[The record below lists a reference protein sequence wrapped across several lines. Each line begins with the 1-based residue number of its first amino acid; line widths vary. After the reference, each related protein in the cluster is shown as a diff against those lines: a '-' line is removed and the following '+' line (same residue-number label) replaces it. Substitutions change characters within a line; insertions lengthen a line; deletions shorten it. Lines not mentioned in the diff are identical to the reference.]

1 MELSDAQ
8 YERIAP
14 LLPKPRG
21 SLSIPHRQ
29 ALNALLYVAKEGCSW
44 RALPERFGNWHT
56 VYVRLNRWAKRGVL
70 ERVLGELQRDH
81 VGSLTLETLS
91 LDSTIIKLHADGS
104 GARRKGG
111 PRRSGARV
119 AAGRPSSTPSSPT
132 NARPLKLVLSLGQAH
147 DGVCGR
153 ELLRSRG
160 PQAGSPS
167 LLMDRAYEGDAT
179 RALARELGYR
189 PVVPPLRTR
198 REPWDYDR
206 TLYRQRNH
214 VERFFCRLKRFRRI
228 ATRYGQARQRF
239 PRLHPPRG
247 HLRHPPTNVNRP

>member
-44 RALPERFGNWHT
+44 RGLPERFGNWHT
-56 VYVRLNRWAKRGVL
+56 VYVRLNRWAKLGVL
-70 ERVLGELQRDH
+70 KRVLGELQHDH

-104 GARRKGG
+104 GACRKGG
-111 PRRSGARV
+111 PRRSGARA

-132 NARPLKLVLSLGQAH
+132 NARP
-147 DGVCGR
+147 
-153 ELLRSRG
+153 
-160 PQAGSPS
+160 
-167 LLMDRAYEGDAT
+167 
-179 RALARELGYR
+179 
-189 PVVPPLRTR
+189 
-198 REPWDYDR
+198 
-206 TLYRQRNH
+206 
-214 VERFFCRLKRFRRI
+214 
-228 ATRYGQARQRF
+228 
-239 PRLHPPRG
+239 
-247 HLRHPPTNVNRP
+247 

>member
-29 ALNALLYVAKEGCSW
+29 ALNALLYIAKEGCSW

-91 LDSTIIKLHADGS
+91 LDSTTH
-104 GARRKGG
+104 
-111 PRRSGARV
+111 
-119 AAGRPSSTPSSPT
+119 
-132 NARPLKLVLSLGQAH
+132 
-147 DGVCGR
+147 
-153 ELLRSRG
+153 
-160 PQAGSPS
+160 
-167 LLMDRAYEGDAT
+167 
-179 RALARELGYR
+179 
-189 PVVPPLRTR
+189 
-198 REPWDYDR
+198 
-206 TLYRQRNH
+206 
-214 VERFFCRLKRFRRI
+214 
-228 ATRYGQARQRF
+228 
-239 PRLHPPRG
+239 
-247 HLRHPPTNVNRP
+247 

>member
-21 SLSIPHRQ
+21 SLSVPHRQ

-44 RALPERFGNWHT
+44 RGLPEHFGNWHT

-70 ERVLGELQRDH
+70 ERVLGEFQHAH

-111 PRRSGARV
+111 ARRSGARA
-119 AAGRPSSTPSSPT
+119 AAGRPSSTPWSPT
-132 NARPLKLVLSLGQAH
+132 NARP
-147 DGVCGR
+147 
-153 ELLRSRG
+153 
-160 PQAGSPS
+160 
-167 LLMDRAYEGDAT
+167 
-179 RALARELGYR
+179 
-189 PVVPPLRTR
+189 
-198 REPWDYDR
+198 
-206 TLYRQRNH
+206 
-214 VERFFCRLKRFRRI
+214 
-228 ATRYGQARQRF
+228 
-239 PRLHPPRG
+239 
-247 HLRHPPTNVNRP
+247 

>member
-44 RALPERFGNWHT
+44 RGLPEHFGNWHT

-111 PRRSGARV
+111 ARRSGARA
-119 AAGRPSSTPSSPT
+119 AAGRPSSTPWSPT
-132 NARPLKLVLSLGQAH
+132 NARP
-147 DGVCGR
+147 
-153 ELLRSRG
+153 
-160 PQAGSPS
+160 
-167 LLMDRAYEGDAT
+167 
-179 RALARELGYR
+179 
-189 PVVPPLRTR
+189 
-198 REPWDYDR
+198 
-206 TLYRQRNH
+206 
-214 VERFFCRLKRFRRI
+214 
-228 ATRYGQARQRF
+228 
-239 PRLHPPRG
+239 
-247 HLRHPPTNVNRP
+247 